1 MKARDVAGIVLAAG
15 EGRRLGMPKA
25 LVELQGELLV
35 DRAASL
41 LIDAGCSPVVAVLGA
56 SAGDVVDRARLDGVE
71 VVVNDDWRSGIAS
84 SLGAGLVA
92 VRGRAHGAVV
102 LLADQAGMT
111 VDAIRTVI
119 EVWRASAGPAATAT
133 FQGQPGPPVVLA
145 AEVWDAVA
153 DEATGDQGAR
163 VWLRRH
169 VEDVTI
175 VACDGLADPLDI
187 DTPED
192 LAEAR
197 TRPIP

>member
-1 MKARDVAGIVLAAG
+1 MAGIVLAAG

-41 LIDAGCSPVVAVLGA
+41 LIESGCSPVVVVLGA
-56 SAGDVVDRARLDGVE
+56 SADDVVDRARLDGAE
-71 VVVNDDWRSGIAS
+71 VIVNDDWRSGIAS

-92 VRGRAHGAVV
+92 VRGRAPAAVV

-111 VDAIRTVI
+111 VDAIQTVI
-119 EVWRASAGPAATAT
+119 EVWRASARPAATAT

-163 VWLRRH
+163 AWLRRH

-175 VACDGLADPLDI
+175 VACDGLADPVDI

-197 TRPIP
+197 GRPIP

>member
-1 MKARDVAGIVLAAG
+1 VNTPDVAGIVLAAG

-41 LIDAGCSPVVAVLGA
+41 LIDAGCSPVVVVLGA
-56 SAGDVVDRARLDGVE
+56 SAGDVKDRAGLAGVE
-71 VVVNDDWRSGIAS
+71 VIVNADWRSGVGS
-84 SLGAGLVA
+84 SLRAGLGA
-92 VRGRAHGAVV
+92 VRGRAHGAVI

-111 VDAIRTVI
+111 VDAVRTVI
-119 EVWRASAGPAATAT
+119 EVWRASARPAATAS
-133 FQGQPGPPVVLA
+133 FAGQPGPPVVLA

-153 DEATGDQGAR
+153 DDATDDRGAR
-163 VWLRRH
+163 AWLRRH
-169 VEDVTI
+169 VEEVTV

-192 LAEAR
+192 LAAAR
-197 TRPIP
+197 KRPSP